1 MKMTIIRITMN
12 VFPEKRKEVLQTLLS
27 FIAPPGK
34 EKECLSYCIFNEI
47 HDKNVFSLISEWETR
62 RHVDLHIRSE
72 RFRVLLGTKS
82 LLCKPLKIQ
91 ILKVSGSE
99 GVEVVNSIRKEEES
113 EFSCN
118 NVGKE
123 PGK

>member
-27 FIAPPGK
+27 FIGPPGK
-34 EKECLSYCIFNEI
+34 EKGCLSYCILNEI
-47 HDKNVFSLISEWETR
+47 YDKNVFNLISEWETR

-82 LLCKPLKIQ
+82 LLCEPLKIQ
-91 ILKVSGSE
+91 ILTVLDSE
-99 GVEVVNSIRKEEES
+99 GIESAISVRKKETA
-113 EFSCN
+113 FSL
-118 NVGKE
+118 E
-123 PGK
+123 